1 PEMYAQTCEMIV
13 GLEPAAIE
21 KLRIPALVVTGD
33 QDATSPP
40 ATAKGIAD
48 KIPGSKY
55 VELAQ
60 CGHWTPIEKA
70 AAVNELLLQFLT
82 K

>member
-1 PEMYAQTCEMIV
+1 
-13 GLEPAAIE
+13 
-21 KLRIPALVVTGD
+21 VVTGD